1 MTVRLRITLLIV
13 LTFLAL
19 CAIGGFALFQ
29 SSRGAQQVKAVTEG
43 VVPSTI
49 QSVEMMGQLKDVH
62 IATMAM
68 VSAPDET
75 SAKTSHEALGA
86 RKADLQNALAAQM
99 RQADS
104 DAQRGLIKEAEM
116 SLENYFQAIDDTAK
130 FKLAG
135 QQEAAE
141 ATMAATVDQYLR
153 ELGQMID
160 AVQVEKRRG
169 KDEAIASLNANLKE
183 TTTLLTTITLVA
195 VLGMG
200 GIGFMLYRQIVRPI
214 GEMERKMTEI
224 ATSQDFSHRVPVA
237 RMDEIGR
244 SLTAFNL
251 MVEKIQQ
258 STELVRQKTADIQVM
273 LHTIPQGIMTLEAG
287 GRIHPEYSDHL
298 ASIVETRDIAGRG
311 VGEVLLAHTD
321 LGADALA
328 QATAAIDA
336 CIGED
341 EMNFGFNAHLLPGE
355 VGARFAVGGTKVLD
369 LSWSPITSA
378 GGTIERLLLCVRDVT
393 ELRELARAALAQKQE
408 LAMIGEVLAVPQ
420 ERFHDFA
427 DSAARFMQDN
437 RRLLEAAATDAAAR
451 AAVVAELFRNMHT
464 IKGNARTYG
473 LQQLADPAHTAE
485 QRYEGL
491 RQDLSGWD
499 TAALKADLGAVE
511 DAVNR
516 YARINDAT
524 LGRKGPGQRGG
535 EAQYLM
541 VSRERVDALLHAAD
555 SAIHSGDAQ
564 AMRSMLEQVQH
575 ALQLLGT
582 SRLDDVLGSVV
593 ASLPELAQELGK
605 EAPAVAISDGG
616 IALRAPVADALRNAF
631 MHLLR
636 NALDHGIEAP
646 QDRAEQGKNPQGQ
659 IGIAMQRAGE
669 RIALRLHD
677 DGRGLNL
684 ARIRE
689 KAMASGLMDAAGTLA
704 PAQVAQLIFAP
715 GFSTASE
722 VTAVSGRGVGMDAVK
737 AFIESVGGS
746 IGLELAD
753 GGHAD
758 HVPFHTVIHL
768 PAQFGVAHSPA

>member
-1 MTVRLRITLLIV
+1 M
-13 LTFLAL
+13 
-19 CAIGGFALFQ
+19 
-29 SSRGAQQVKAVTEG
+29 
-43 VVPSTI
+43 
-49 QSVEMMGQLKDVH
+49 
-62 IATMAM
+62 
-68 VSAPDET
+68 
-75 SAKTSHEALGA
+75 
-86 RKADLQNALAAQM
+86 
-99 RQADS
+99 
-104 DAQRGLIKEAEM
+104 
-116 SLENYFQAIDDTAK
+116 
-130 FKLAG
+130 
-135 QQEAAE
+135 
-141 ATMAATVDQYLR
+141 
-153 ELGQMID
+153 
-160 AVQVEKRRG
+160 
-169 KDEAIASLNANLKE
+169 
-183 TTTLLTTITLVA
+183 
-195 VLGMG
+195 
-200 GIGFMLYRQIVRPI
+200 
-214 GEMERKMTEI
+214 
-224 ATSQDFSHRVPVA
+224 
-237 RMDEIGR
+237 
-244 SLTAFNL
+244 
-251 MVEKIQQ
+251 
-258 STELVRQKTADIQVM
+258 
-273 LHTIPQGIMTLEAG
+273 
-287 GRIHPEYSDHL
+287 
-298 ASIVETRDIAGRG
+298 
-311 VGEVLLAHTD
+311 
-321 LGADALA
+321 
-328 QATAAIDA
+328 
-336 CIGED
+336 
-341 EMNFGFNAHLLPGE
+341 
-355 VGARFAVGGTKVLD
+355 
-369 LSWSPITSA
+369 
-378 GGTIERLLLCVRDVT
+378 
-393 ELRELARAALAQKQE
+393 
-408 LAMIGEVLAVPQ
+408 
-420 ERFHDFA
+420 
-427 DSAARFMQDN
+427 
-437 RRLLEAAATDAAAR
+437 
-451 AAVVAELFRNMHT
+451 
-464 IKGNARTYG
+464 
-473 LQQLADPAHTAE
+473 
-485 QRYEGL
+485 
-491 RQDLSGWD
+491 
-499 TAALKADLGAVE
+499 
-511 DAVNR
+511 NR

-535 EAQYLM
+535 DAQYLM